1 MKSLQKQVGVGQKK
15 AMNKLNT
22 QGLESN
28 HCLNLISH
36 GRIVKIS
43 DLIFNLDKKMQ

>member
-36 GRIVKIS
+36 GGIGQRQLS
-43 DLIFNLDKKMQ
+43 F

>member
-36 GRIVKIS
+36 SGV
-43 DLIFNLDKKMQ
+43 DLKSLS